1 MDIPINS
8 LATPKITSTIPKF
21 ITIKDNIKKRKKH
34 KYLDQIL
41 KNNKFLKD
49 YFN

>member
-1 MDIPINS
+1 MDVPIDS
-8 LATPKITSTIPKF
+8 LATPKISSTIPKF
-21 ITIKDNIKKRKKH
+21 ITIKDNMKKRKKE

-41 KNNKFLKD
+41 KNKKFLKD